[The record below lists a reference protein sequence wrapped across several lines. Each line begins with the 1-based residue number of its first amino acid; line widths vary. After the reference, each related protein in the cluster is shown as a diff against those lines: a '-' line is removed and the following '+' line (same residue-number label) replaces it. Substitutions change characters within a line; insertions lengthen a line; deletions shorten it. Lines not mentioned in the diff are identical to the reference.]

1 MTNFL
6 PEIVEAP
13 EPEPPAEVFVEKP
26 LEVEEEEDDNNDLDD
41 KLSMNP
47 KESVH
52 NDMFEK
58 VKIKEEDLSHIIND
72 EPQPPVI
79 VKPVKKPKKIISDK
93 QRNALA
99 RNREILAQKRVAIAN
114 QKKEIKDRI
123 TKEEKAKGLPND
135 GGVKV
140 KVDPKPEPQ
149 TPNVNVDEAVFN
161 GIQRYETLRKARKVE
176 KQKQREVDKKNEQL
190 KSTIQNAVN
199 GGHKPEANPFD
210 QCFNFTF

>member
-13 EPEPPAEVFVEKP
+13 EPEPQPEVFVEETP
-26 LEVEEEEDDNNDLDD
+26 EVDEEEEETNDLDE

-47 KESVH
+47 KESVD

-58 VKIKEEDLSHIIND
+58 VKIKDEQLSEIIN
-72 EPQPPVI
+72 EEPPVI
-79 VKPVKKPKKIISDK
+79 VKPVKKPKKVISDK

-99 RNREILAQKRVAIAN
+99 RNRQILAEKREAIAN
-114 QKKEIKDRI
+114 QKKEIKERI
-123 TKEEKAKGLPND
+123 TKEVKSKGLPSD
-135 GGVKV
+135 GVKV
-140 KVDPKPEPQ
+140 KVNLKPESPPPQ
-149 TPNVNVDEAVFN
+149 NVNVDEAVFN

-176 KQKQREVDKKNEQL
+176 KKKQKEVEKKNDQL
-190 KSTIQNAVN
+190 KSTIQHAIN

-210 QCFNFTF
+210 SCFNFTF

>member
-1 MTNFL
+1 MVNFL

-13 EPEPPAEVFVEKP
+13 EPEPQPEVFVEETP
-26 LEVEEEEDDNNDLDD
+26 EVEEEEEETNELDE
-41 KLSMNP
+41 KLAMNP
-47 KESVH
+47 KESVE

-58 VKIKEEDLSHIIND
+58 VKIKEEELSDIIN
-72 EPQPPVI
+72 EEPPVI
-79 VKPVKKPKKIISDK
+79 VKPVKKPKKVISDK

-99 RNREILAQKRVAIAN
+99 RNREILAQKRAALAN

-123 TKEEKAKGLPND
+123 TKEEKEKGLPTN
-135 GGVKV
+135 GAYVKV
-140 KVDPKPEPQ
+140 NPKPEPQ

-176 KQKQREVDKKNEQL
+176 KKKQKEVEKKNEQL
-190 KSTIQNAVN
+190 KSTIQHAIN

>member
-13 EPEPPAEVFVEKP
+13 APEPQPEVFVEEQP
-26 LEVEEEEDDNNDLDD
+26 IDLEETNDLDD
-41 KLSMNP
+41 KLAMNP
-47 KESVH
+47 KEVVD

-58 VKIKEEDLSHIIND
+58 VKIKEKDLSEILNE

-79 VKPVKKPKKIISDK
+79 VKPVKKPKKVISDK

-99 RNREILAQKRVAIAN
+99 RNRQILAEKRAAVQD

-123 TKEEKAKGLPND
+123 TKEIKAKGLPTDSFN
-135 GGVKV
+135 VKV
-140 KVDPKPEPQ
+140 IKPEPEPQ
-149 TPNVNVDEAVFN
+149 NVNVDEAVFN

-176 KQKQREVDKKNEQL
+176 KKKQKEIDKKNEEL

-210 QCFNFTF
+210 HCFNFTF

>member
-13 EPEPPAEVFVEKP
+13 APEPQPEVFVEEQP
-26 LEVEEEEDDNNDLDD
+26 IELEETNDLDD
-41 KLSMNP
+41 KLAMNP
-47 KESVH
+47 KEVVD

-58 VKIKEEDLSHIIND
+58 VKIKEKDLSEILNE

-99 RNREILAQKRVAIAN
+99 RNRQILAEKRAAVQD

-123 TKEEKAKGLPND
+123 TKEIKAKGLPTDSFN
-135 GGVKV
+135 VKV
-140 KVDPKPEPQ
+140 IKPEPE
-149 TPNVNVDEAVFN
+149 PHF
-161 GIQRYETLRKARKVE
+161 RKARKVE
-176 KQKQREVDKKNEQL
+176 KKKQKEVDKKNEEL

-210 QCFNFTF
+210 HCFNFTF